1 MLLCP
6 EILQNYREQNSGQK
20 CAQILLSKIFGPNY
34 GHLDESKLLIGF
46 LKSYKEGMHFLKK
59 VITNEFQK
67 AWISLINVFA
77 VALVSWEMS
86 KSQLIFSS
94 ISVKI

>member
-34 GHLDESKLLIGF
+34 GHLDQSKLLIGF
-46 LKSYKEGMHFLKK
+46 LKSYKVKMYFWKK
-59 VITNEFQK
+59 KLQMNFKKLEYHGKCQSHNWFSVQYQ
-67 AWISLINVFA
+67 
-77 VALVSWEMS
+77 S
-86 KSQLIFSS
+86 KYSRMC
-94 ISVKI
+94 

>member
-6 EILQNYREQNSGQK
+6 EILQNYREQNNGQK

-46 LKSYKEGMHFLKK
+46 LKSYKEKKHF
-59 VITNEFQK
+59 
-67 AWISLINVFA
+67 
-77 VALVSWEMS
+77 
-86 KSQLIFSS
+86 
-94 ISVKI
+94 

>member
-46 LKSYKEGMHFLKK
+46 LKSYKEKK
-59 VITNEFQK
+59 DF
-67 AWISLINVFA
+67 
-77 VALVSWEMS
+77 
-86 KSQLIFSS
+86 
-94 ISVKI
+94 

>member
-67 AWISLINVFA
+67 AWIS
-77 VALVSWEMS
+77 WEMS

>member
-46 LKSYKEGMHFLKK
+46 LKSYKEGMHFWKK
-59 VITNEFQK
+59 
-67 AWISLINVFA
+67 
-77 VALVSWEMS
+77 
-86 KSQLIFSS
+86 
-94 ISVKI
+94 